1 MKLFQ
6 KWRRGEG
13 RKQLLLPSLFFLAL
27 TFLLFSTVLPLFAA
41 PSASPYA
48 PGETLNPTCTP
59 GSTNCTV
66 TPPIAGNGTSTQIT
80 FFTASTT
87 TSSDINLTWTSST
100 AILAVVGTAS
110 SSQLRSPSSTI
121 TNLTLAGITGS
132 TQCLQVNSAG
142 LISGTAAGCGNGA
155 APNFVRN
162 NSFISLA
169 TSTDFFGL
177 GATTTARLTVGGLP
191 TASATSS
198 LVLLGSNFITG
209 GNSNGTFLG
218 ANPTSTFSGDF
229 VNFQVGSTT
238 QFLITGAGVVSSTGL
253 IASNVTST
261 NLFFTNATGSFL
273 SITTYASTS
282 QLFAGSSTI
291 PALTFTN
298 ATGSSLTFTNA
309 TGTSATSSF
318 GSAFISAIT
327 VSSTNMFLGGS
338 AVLTTSTPV
347 AGSEISIVNNVVAFN
362 NNGNHPTVA
371 SATTWLAT
379 QTLTVTTSTSATS
392 TYGAANLF
400 WGNATGTNLAVNS
413 SLMIA
418 TGTPIANGLLTI
430 ATNTSIFAINNS
442 GQLMIATSTAA
453 TSTALLTIATT
464 TSIFSINQYG
474 QMMLATSSA
483 ATSTALLTIATT
495 SSAFSVLSSGQV
507 FIGSATTSNPL
518 GGVLFI
524 PAAGIASSTGINFG
538 DGTANLYRSGAGVIQ
553 TDGTVNFAGGATMNG
568 STFQSVSSVTLVI
581 NGNKPNMTG
590 AEDALIRIGQVNTV
604 TTAPAAGV
612 RSAFVRINGN
622 FGPTSGAG
630 GFNALN
636 LSPIY
641 NQFAGSAGVTGGIF
655 INPTLTSVYDFRML
669 EVGTSTAGGTVYR
682 LSTSTLLANS
692 YGSLFNAST
701 YTNATSSSATSSVT
715 NAYNVAINGAPIA
728 TPGSSTITNSYGL
741 GILTSAVT
749 ASTTNSY
756 GLSVAAMTGASTNT
770 VAVFTGGNF
779 ALGTTTAP
787 LLFTIATSSPIFGTD
802 NNSVLIAT
810 GTPAT
815 STALLTI
822 ATTTSIFSINQYG
835 QMMLATSSAA
845 TSTALLTIATTS
857 SAFSVLSSGQV
868 FIGSATTSNPLGGVL
883 FIPAAG
889 IASSTGINFGDGT
902 ANLYRSG
909 AGTIQTDATLT
920 ATNGTFTNIT
930 AGTGSTLTLK
940 GNQSSAT
947 NVYDISL
954 QNNNNRTYTSGIG
967 GQVKVDTVGSFS
979 PTSGTG
985 GYNLLS
991 VMGTINQLYGSNS
1004 SGITR
1009 GILVSS
1015 TLTSAYDYRALE
1027 IGPGG
1032 TMTWNRSTSTTLTN
1046 AYSALFNGF
1055 TLSIGTST
1063 VTSTVVTNAYNVAIN
1078 GAPIATVGSSSI
1090 TNSYGLSVA
1099 AMTGA
1104 STNTVAVFTGGNF
1117 ALGTTTAPLLFT
1129 IATSSPIFGTDNN
1142 SVLIATSTA
1151 ATSTALFTIATTS
1164 NILSVLTSGQ
1174 LFLRN
1179 ASTANPL
1186 GGTLFIPAGVAST
1199 TGINFGDGATNLYRS
1214 AASTLKTDAGF
1225 ISAGTITAATTFTSA
1240 SGNNISLICSSTCT
1254 TTVGGNVSTG
1264 LNVYSVNVTNQG
1276 TLQTWTSGNGGQL
1289 TVGGSYSPTSGSGVF
1304 NNLQLGTTVNQF
1316 YGSDSSG
1323 ITRGVFINPTLTSAY
1338 DFRMLEVGTSTTGGT
1353 VWNRSTSTTLTN
1365 SYGALFNTYTLS
1377 VATSVVTSTVV
1388 TNAYNVAVNGAP
1400 IATVG
1405 SSSITNSYGLGV
1417 LTSAVTASTT
1427 NAYGLLVQT
1436 PTGATNNYG
1445 AAFSGSSSL
1454 MIATSTPYGATT
1466 TLTVCAKSN
1475 CIAPTTA
1482 SSTNTVA
1489 FFASTAGNTTD
1500 ISIVAKG
1507 VVTSG
1512 LADIGEYINVVGSP
1526 DSYAAGEVLS
1536 VSTTTPGSFE
1546 RSTIPYDPHLAGVVT
1561 KTAGLIAGG
1570 GEDNHGSV
1578 VIALAGRIPV
1588 IVSNENG
1595 VIKTGDQLTA
1605 SSLTGVA
1612 MKSTE
1617 PGKVIGTALGDWPS
1631 PSTSSGSPA
1640 SPTTTGTVMM
1650 FVSNHYD
1657 LGTLNPDGTL
1667 GAASTS
1673 TPASGILDQFTA
1685 LVDRSLQRL
1694 GAVIVNGIA
1703 TLKEVIADKLTAK
1716 QLCLEDVCV
1725 TRDQLKQ
1732 LLDQQNIGTVAPAVS
1747 PSNPPAPPP
1756 TPSPV
1761 PAPTPT
1767 PPAVSLPSP
1776 SPVASPSSTPASPN
1790 PPSPA
1795 PTSSPSPAPSG
1806 TATPPAPAPASSL
1819 PPTPAP
1825 APTPAITSPASPPS
1839 SGGQTAPPLTPPAT
1853 PSPVPSSPAPA
1864 PAPSAPNPNAAP

>member
-495 SSAFSVLSSGQV
+495 
-507 FIGSATTSNPL
+507 
-518 GGVLFI
+518 
-524 PAAGIASSTGINFG
+524 
-538 DGTANLYRSGAGVIQ
+538 
-553 TDGTVNFAGGATMNG
+553 
-568 STFQSVSSVTLVI
+568 
-581 NGNKPNMTG
+581 
-590 AEDALIRIGQVNTV
+590 
-604 TTAPAAGV
+604 
-612 RSAFVRINGN
+612 
-622 FGPTSGAG
+622 
-630 GFNALN
+630 
-636 LSPIY
+636 
-641 NQFAGSAGVTGGIF
+641 
-655 INPTLTSVYDFRML
+655 
-669 EVGTSTAGGTVYR
+669 
-682 LSTSTLLANS
+682 
-692 YGSLFNAST
+692 
-701 YTNATSSSATSSVT
+701 
-715 NAYNVAINGAPIA
+715 
-728 TPGSSTITNSYGL
+728 
-741 GILTSAVT
+741 
-749 ASTTNSY
+749 
-756 GLSVAAMTGASTNT
+756 
-770 VAVFTGGNF
+770 
-779 ALGTTTAP
+779 
-787 LLFTIATSSPIFGTD
+787 
-802 NNSVLIAT
+802 
-810 GTPAT
+810 
-815 STALLTI
+815 
-822 ATTTSIFSINQYG
+822 TSIFSINQYG

-1090 TNSYGLSVA
+1090 TNSYGLGILTSAVTASTTNSYGLSVA